1 MTALDQQY
9 KISQAV
15 ITADRFGDLK
25 IDVSQLIYEL
35 TIFESVEKP
44 YLTGN
49 VVLVDNVGL
58 FESIKFK
65 GTEYINIILSSIKE
79 EEDKLVEKT
88 FIMSNMIKSV
98 KSNDATE
105 TLMFHLIE
113 VHNYKNSLIPFSRS
127 YTDNFPN
134 IITKII
140 NTALKLDV
148 DISYLS
154 DKSKGLGQRRLIV
167 PYMTPLEACEWIL
180 DKACTPTGSPLFLY
194 SSIHD
199 DRIRLGDLDKMLTQK
214 PFNEKLP
221 YIYSQAAT
229 QTATELDE
237 GFRASQILSYSL
249 TSNQNSLEFID
260 QGCVG
265 AFHTNTDLGTGLS
278 YRSHISS
285 NNAINALKEQGSLSK
300 GSEQLLFDD
309 QQKFENTPVEAF
321 NSVYFHQLSSS
332 NTYGSYKSYHDED
345 NAAGFSLNV
354 KNKTLKSA
362 LYKNMMGITVS
373 GTMFMLA
380 KATVGD
386 VARVHFTSS
395 NPENNVNEP
404 LDPEKSGDYLI
415 YASRHTFRDTSHT
428 VSLDV
433 TRISKDKKGL
443 MI

>member
-1 MTALDQQY
+1 MASQDQQY

-15 ITADRFGDLK
+15 ITADRFDDLK
-25 IDVSQLIYEL
+25 LDVSQLIFEL
-35 TIFESVEKP
+35 TLFESIEKP

-65 GTEYINIILSSIKE
+65 GSEYINIILSSIIE

-105 TLMFHLIE
+105 TLMFHLVE
-113 VHNYKNSLIPFSRS
+113 VHNYKDALIPFSRS

-140 NTALKLDV
+140 NTKLKLDI
-148 DISYLS
+148 DASYLS
-154 DKSKGLGQRRLIV
+154 DKSKTLAQRKILI
-167 PYMTPLEACEWIL
+167 PYMTPIEACQWIL
-180 DKACTPTGSPLFLY
+180 DKACTPSGSPLFLY

-199 DRIRLGDLDKMLTQK
+199 SRIRLGDLDKMISQK

-221 YIYSQAAT
+221 YVYSQAAT

-237 GFRASQILSYSL
+237 GFRASQILNYSL
-249 TSNQNSLEFID
+249 TSNQNSLDFID

-278 YRSHISS
+278 YRSHVSS
-285 NNAINALKEQGSLSK
+285 NNMFDALKEQGSLSK
-300 GSEQLLFDD
+300 ESEQLLFDD
-309 QQKFENTPVEAF
+309 KQKFENTPVEAF

-332 NTYGSYKSYHDED
+332 NTYGIYKSYHDED
-345 NAAGFSLNV
+345 DAAGFSLNV

-362 LYKNMMGITVS
+362 LYKNMMAITVS

-386 VARVHFTSS
+386 IARVHFTTN
-395 NPENNVNEP
+395 NPENNVDAP
-404 LDPEKSGDYLI
+404 LDREKSGDYLI
-415 YASRHTFRDTSHT
+415 YASRHTFRGTSHT

-433 TRISKDKKGL
+433 TRISKDKKGS